1 MNPYIFILILSQLL
15 IVSWIDIKTR
25 TIANHW
31 HLLNMACGLLAYFY
45 LDQLYLFDWSLFIL
59 PIGFIFVG
67 FVLFLAGVMGAGDS
81 KYIAG
86 LALVIP
92 LRLHFLFFESL
103 LYSTLLVGG
112 ILLTMKVIKDF
123 KKIRAYIFSRYWL
136 ALRDII
142 RSEFSYAPV
151 ILIAWIF
158 TGLRIWIR

>member
-15 IVSWIDIKTR
+15 IVSWVDIKTKS
-25 TIANHW
+25 ISNHW
-31 HLLNMACGLLAYFY
+31 HLLNMACGLLAYLF
-45 LDQLYLFDWSLFIL
+45 LDQFYLFDWSLFIL
-59 PIGFIFVG
+59 PISFILVG

-81 KYIAG
+81 KYMAG

-92 LRLHFLFFESL
+92 HRCHFLFFESL

-112 ILLTMKVIKDF
+112 ILLTMKVIRDF
-123 KKIRAYIFSRYWL
+123 KTIQVYILSRYWL

-158 TGLRIWIR
+158 TGLRIWVK